1 MTTLAPIAF
10 FVYNRPKHTK
20 ISIEALKK
28 NKLAKE
34 SELIIFSD
42 GPKNNNE
49 DIKNVNEVRKI
60 IKEIEGFKKK
70 KIVLNEN
77 NCGLYKNFV
86 NGITKICNEYNK
98 VIVLEDD
105 NETSK
110 YFLNFINDGLN
121 LYENDKAICSIN
133 GWFYPKKNNLDS
145 YFFLKGGDTWG
156 WGTWKRAWNEFNPD
170 TDYLLKEIKNRNLI
184 KEFNLNNNFDYY
196 KQLEKRNINLNNSHT
211 IIWKASTF
219 LKNMYSLYP
228 AKSFVKNIGF
238 DPSGTHYKGYD
249 KKHEHNHIENYSI
262 LLKKIK
268 VEESKKALRFV
279 EKFYKKHKIIDFINN
294 IKKRLF
300 NFRPF

>member
-1 MTTLAPIAF
+1 MNYAPIAF
-10 FVYNRPKHTK
+10 FVFDRPEHTK
-20 ISIEALKK
+20 ISLESLK
-28 NKLAKE
+28 NNDLAKY
-34 SELIIFSD
+34 SDIIFFSD
-42 GPKNNNE
+42 GPKKDE
-49 DIKNVNEVRKI
+49 RSILRVKKVRKI
-60 IKEIEGFKKK
+60 INEIKGFKSIHIIERKSN
-70 KIVLNEN
+70 I
-77 NCGLYKNFV
+77 GLYNNFV
-86 NGITKICNEYNK
+86 KGITEICNKYGS
-98 VIVLEDD
+98 VIILEDD
-105 NETSK
+105 NQVSK
-110 YFLNFINDGLN
+110 HFLNYMNDGLT
-121 LYENDKAICSIN
+121 LYKDEKKVCSIN
-133 GWFYPKKNNLDS
+133 GWFFPGKNNLEET
-145 YFFLKGGDTWG
+145 FLLKGGDTWG
-156 WGTWKRAWNEFNPD
+156 WATWKRAWSEFNPD
-170 TDYLLKEIKNRNLI
+170 TDYLLKEIKNKNLI
-184 KEFNLNNNFDYY
+184 KEFNLNDNFEYY